1 MHIKH
6 NLFASVVTF
15 VVTASTL
22 LAATDALA
30 NPSNDERDI
39 YQNNNRTEQDR
50 GRYDNNR
57 IQQNNNRIEQNR
69 GRYNN
74 NRVRQYERRYDNY
87 RSRGYPDRIQGSM
100 PNDFRRVVYHNHTYY
115 TRDNYYYT
123 YESSSRSFIN
133 VRLPFFSIHF

>member
-1 MHIKH
+1 MNI
-6 NLFASVVTF
+6 NARLFTGAVTLI
-15 VVTASTL
+15 VTASTL

-50 GRYDNNR
+50 GRY
-57 IQQNNNRIEQNR
+57 NNNRIHQYNNRNEQNR

-74 NRVRQYERRYDNY
+74 NWGQRDERRYDNY
-87 RSRGYPDRIQGSM
+87 RSHGYPDRINGSM
-100 PNDFRRVVYHNHTYY
+100 PYDFRRVVYHNRTYY

-123 YESSSRSFIN
+123 YEPSSRSFIN
-133 VRLPFFSIHF
+133 VRLPFFSIQF